1 MKLKSIVVL
10 LLSTLLFFSCN
21 KEQKEIKKVKKSTY
35 KPREIKNITLQKFD
49 YKKFGLNNLSSIRAI
64 EIVDKT
70 AFFIA
75 EDAKIYAF
83 YPNGNFL
90 ITPNDFFGDKKPVFR
105 SAAHANNQL
114 YALSIESPTLLY
126 QIEMNSKD
134 GLTNPKIVYTENHKK
149 SFYDA
154 MAFFD
159 QKNGIAI
166 GDPTENCLSILLT
179 KDGGNSWHKIACNKL
194 PKLIEGEAA
203 FAASNTNI
211 AIIGNQAWIVTGG
224 MQSRVLHTNNKGKT
238 WDIANTPMISGSNTT
253 GAYSIAFYDE
263 NNGIICGGD
272 YLNKQANTSN
282 KVITTDGGKTWQTVA
297 DGIYPG
303 YISCVQYVPNT
314 DGKELFAVSTEG
326 IYFSNN
332 GGRTW
337 IRVNKE
343 GYYTIKFI
351 DKNTA
356 WLAGNSKIAKM
367 ILK

>member
-1 MKLKSIVVL
+1 MKKIFLIL
-10 LLSTLLFFSCN
+10 IAIQLLSCKTELK
-21 KEQKEIKKVKKSTY
+21 KEVIQAYEA
-35 KPREIKNITLQKFD
+35 REIKNITLQKFD
-49 YKKFGLNNLSSIRAI
+49 HTKFGLKNLNSIRAI

-70 AFFIA
+70 AFFA
-75 EDAKIYAF
+75 GEQGKIYAF

-90 ITPNDFFGDKKPVFR
+90 ITPNDFFGKETPKFR
-105 SAAHANNQL
+105 SISHAKDKL
-114 YALSIESPTLLY
+114 YAMSIESPSLLY
-126 QIEMNSKD
+126 QITMNNKD
-134 GLTNPKIVYTENHKK
+134 GLTNPKLVYSENHKK

-159 QKNGIAI
+159 DHNGIAI

-179 KDGGNSWHKIACNKL
+179 QNGGKTWNKINCEKL

-211 AIIGNQAWIVTGG
+211 AIVGTHAWIVTGG
-224 MQSRVLHTNNKGKT
+224 IQSRVLHTTDLGKT
-238 WDIANTPMISGSNTT
+238 WTIANTPIIAGTEST
-253 GAYSIAFYDE
+253 GAYTIDFFDK

-272 YLNKQANTSN
+272 YLNKQGNISN
-282 KVITTDGGKTWQTVA
+282 KATTIDGGKTWNLVA
-297 DGIYPG
+297 DGLFPG

-314 DGKELFAVSTEG
+314 QGKELFAVSTEG

-332 GGRTW
+332 KGNSW

-343 GYYTIKFI
+343 GYYTINFI
-351 DKNTA
+351 DENNA
-356 WLAGNSKIAKM
+356 WLAGNGKIAKM